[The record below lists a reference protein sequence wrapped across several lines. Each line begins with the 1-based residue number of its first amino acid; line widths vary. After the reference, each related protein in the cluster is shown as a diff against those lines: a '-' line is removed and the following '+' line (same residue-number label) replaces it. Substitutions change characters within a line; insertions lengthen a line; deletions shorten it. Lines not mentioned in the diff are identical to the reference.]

1 MAILKSLKKKD
12 SSFIKEFNIPNPNY
26 SRGSFGQFGSLV
38 KTKFKESFMKPSDN
52 YCGQGLKE
60 HAETFKLNAEELLSN
75 VVESA
80 KVLLPSSLSSKP
92 LPTPIRVADLVNAS
106 VVMQAQ
112 QDASIERDSY
122 QPYTPTSLEDEE
134 YNLFMPMKPS
144 PPVTLRSSSTKSEN
158 FLPFSETGYGDLKR
172 VFQQMLPDSISE
184 FSSIEQPEE
193 YTLDTIA
200 DNNSSPVAKNL
211 IDWDNFEELKP
222 LYDQMLPESQGQS
235 SSNAHPEKF
244 NSENVSNNFS
254 SVSNC
259 QIDWENI
266 PELKPPSKSGKNF
279 SAPTQIELK
288 NDECDSKSLE
298 PFPTLECQNQNQ
310 ISFKDF
316 ENNSVDDEIYAN
328 SVKKVRIRSVS
339 TTEFDST
346 ISSKGESFG
355 NKPLQQIQEPIS
367 NNSIKPIIKN
377 ETTIGKD
384 DSVIFSPKL
393 RSKVMGSQKTKK
405 VLFSVSSDESAKSS
419 NYTDN
424 YNFELPEERM
434 VLKQGASPTEV
445 KEFITQF
452 NRPVSISKSKSN
464 YNLRKFDN
472 QDLIYND
479 NKKYQASN
487 QEATSA
493 DLVTSSNIYDDE
505 NKIQDFQSAVSSS
518 DNAAFQQP
526 IAYDSSSIYSDE
538 PGYTGPATTDR
549 GSDYVPPY
557 YDPSAAFQPPIDCD
571 SSSIYSDEPGYSGP
585 ATTNRDPDY
594 VPLQPHPDYD
604 PSKPLL
610 DDDSDPYAAYYDQ
623 FGNYDPTAALQCEYD
638 FDPFAPEHDPSLA
651 FQPPTEYGSNSEG
664 HAYTAPASK
673 KRAIYESFD
682 EECDSQQNPNLS
694 DEQVTLTSLS
704 SLSSINIPLGDAST
718 PNQTVLLE
726 SEELV
731 PEVEPKLKKH
741 LSKRFKQ
748 SFSKKWKRLIKKDNS
763 ETVREHKTLKR
774 LKRFS
779 HWIKT
784 NSSRGSLDSSKS
796 TLVGSA
802 SEADAAVPSVAEYE
816 AVEPDNAADFNAE
829 SFAVPSVAEYEAVEP
844 DNAAD
849 FNAESFAEPELAKSE
864 AAEPDNIINIDN
876 VLVYARTVNKFED
889 RPDSGWSTD
898 SDDSYIPAVHR
909 HKILNRLQKKRAQ
922 FRKEATKDVIVP
934 PDDQPT
940 WPDKYGNCTVTAEAK
955 HHWIKY
961 CVEVVHHKT
970 NVLYDFIDSF
980 PERVVEID
988 AEIKKSDIRHTEIY
1002 ALAEYESKFDFY
1014 IFDILERLF
1023 SLKNFFLS
1031 LAEGKEHEELL
1042 RCTGNEYVDVHEP
1055 VFKICSE
1062 LTQEREFVDLYT
1074 KYKSDRRF
1082 PFNFDAYTANMWAYV
1097 KTSMSDIRQLK
1108 ESEAVFYKNFN
1119 DWYELRY
1126 SADKV

>member
-1 MAILKSLKKKD
+1 MAMLKSLKKKD
-12 SSFIKEFNIPNPNY
+12 SSFLKEFNIPNPNY

-38 KTKFKESFMKPSDN
+38 KTKFKESFMKSSDN

-172 VFQQMLPDSISE
+172 VFQQVLPDSISE
-184 FSSIEQPEE
+184 FSSLEQPEE

-211 IDWDNFEELKP
+211 IDWDNIEELKP
-222 LYDQMLPESQGQS
+222 LYDQMLPDSQGQS
-235 SSNAHPEKF
+235 SSNAPPEKYY
-244 NSENVSNNFS
+244 SENVSNNFS

-310 ISFKDF
+310 NQISFKEF
-316 ENNSVDDEIYAN
+316 ENNAVDDEVYAN

-346 ISSKGESFG
+346 ISSKGENFG

-367 NNSIKPIIKN
+367 DNSIKPIIKN
-377 ETTIGKD
+377 ETKIGKD

-424 YNFELPEERM
+424 YNFELPEERL

-518 DNAAFQQP
+518 DNAAFQPP
-526 IAYDSSSIYSDE
+526 IDYDSSSIYSDE

-549 GSDYVPPY
+549 GSDYM
-557 YDPSAAFQPPIDCD
+557 
-571 SSSIYSDEPGYSGP
+571 
-585 ATTNRDPDY
+585 
-594 VPLQPHPDYD
+594 PLQPHPDYD

-623 FGNYDPTAALQCEYD
+623 YGNYDPTAALQREYD

-664 HAYTAPASK
+664 HAYTAPATK

-682 EECDSQQNPNLS
+682 EECGSQENPNLS

-774 LKRFS
+774 LRRFS

-802 SEADAAVPSVAEYE
+802 SESDAAVPSVAEFE
-816 AVEPDNAADFNAE
+816 VVE
-829 SFAVPSVAEYEAVEP
+829 S

-849 FNAESFAEPELAKSE
+849 FNAESFAEPELVGFHAAEPELVGFHVAEPELAEPELAEPELAGPELAEPELAEPELAGPELAGPE

-876 VLVYARTVNKFED
+876 VLVGPN
-889 RPDSGWSTD
+889 
-898 SDDSYIPAVHR
+898 
-909 HKILNRLQKKRAQ
+909 
-922 FRKEATKDVIVP
+922 
-934 PDDQPT
+934 
-940 WPDKYGNCTVTAEAK
+940 
-955 HHWIKY
+955 
-961 CVEVVHHKT
+961 
-970 NVLYDFIDSF
+970 
-980 PERVVEID
+980 
-988 AEIKKSDIRHTEIY
+988 
-1002 ALAEYESKFDFY
+1002 
-1014 IFDILERLF
+1014 
-1023 SLKNFFLS
+1023 
-1031 LAEGKEHEELL
+1031 
-1042 RCTGNEYVDVHEP
+1042 
-1055 VFKICSE
+1055 
-1062 LTQEREFVDLYT
+1062 
-1074 KYKSDRRF
+1074 
-1082 PFNFDAYTANMWAYV
+1082 
-1097 KTSMSDIRQLK
+1097 
-1108 ESEAVFYKNFN
+1108 
-1119 DWYELRY
+1119 
-1126 SADKV
+1126 